1 MADNTLHIDGVSD
14 VVTLSKS
21 RHDICMEAVIELDAL
36 CRLLPDLVHVE
47 DDHVPHM
54 VVRGIAGRMLR
65 LANVLMAGIDD
76 RQVDVADLRRRVLLE
91 NGAG

>member
-1 MADNTLHIDGVSD
+1 MTDNTLRIDRETEVFM
-14 VVTLSKS
+14 LSKS

-36 CRLLPDLVHVE
+36 CRILPDLVHVE
-47 DDHVPHM
+47 GDHEPHM

-65 LANVLMAGIDD
+65 LANVLIAGIDD
-76 RQVDVADLRRRVLLE
+76 RGVDVADLRRRVLLE